1 MKKKEFIK
9 DEMSDEIIK
18 VAQKMAM
25 QKGAHE
31 VNVSR
36 ILKEMGIT
44 NRVFYNRFPNINEV
58 LEIVYKN
65 AVIKMHGSLK
75 AEYDEKKDFFDYIM
89 DVAVKVLTDTYDIKM
104 QFSRYMFEHDS
115 LTRSNC
121 EWWTDEIE
129 KLIEYAVSKGMVRN
143 IDPKK
148 LSYTIWCFCRGFNI
162 DAVSRKLSKEEAVEF
177 FRYGFGCLIDGI
189 RINSK

>member
-1 MKKKEFIK
+1 MKKNEFIK

-36 ILKEMGIT
+36 ILSEMGIT

-75 AEYDEKKDFFDYIM
+75 AEYNEKKDFFDYIM

-104 QFSRYMFEHDS
+104 QFGRYMFEHDS

-121 EWWTDEIE
+121 EWWTDKIE
-129 KLIEYAVSKGMVRN
+129 KLIEYAASKGMIRN

-177 FRYGFGCLIDGI
+177 FRYGFGCLIDGV

>member
-1 MKKKEFIK
+1 MQKTELIK

-18 VAQKMAM
+18 VAQRMAM

-36 ILKEMGIT
+36 ILAEMGIT
-44 NRVFYNRFPNINEV
+44 NRVFYNRFSNINEV

-75 AEYDEKKDFFDYIM
+75 AEYDSSKDFFDYVM

-104 QFSRYMFEHDS
+104 QFCRYMFEHDS
-115 LTRSNC
+115 LTRANC
-121 EWWTDEIE
+121 DWWTEEIE
-129 KLIEYAVSKGMVRN
+129 KLIAFAESKGMI
-143 IDPKK
+143 IDVDTKK

-162 DAVSRKLSKEEAVEF
+162 DAVSRKLSKEEAVEY
-177 FRYGFGCLIDGI
+177 FRYGFGCLIDGVRKSI
-189 RINSK
+189 K

>member
-36 ILKEMGIT
+36 ILQEMGIT

-129 KLIEYAVSKGMVRN
+129 KLIDYAAAKGMVRN